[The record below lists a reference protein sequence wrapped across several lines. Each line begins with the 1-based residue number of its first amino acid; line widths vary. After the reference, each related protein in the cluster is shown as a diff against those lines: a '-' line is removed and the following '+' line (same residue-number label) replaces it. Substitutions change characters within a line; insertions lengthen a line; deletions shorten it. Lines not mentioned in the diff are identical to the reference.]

1 MKCNIHNTSRDN
13 VWHYIYSQHNVV
25 LNYINW
31 REIKKAIKKEKTRG
45 KKETYVLNISAVL
58 SLIMP
63 SNNNAARKPDQ
74 KKIKP
79 SEVYYRKGKKSMT
92 SILLVLCVS

>member
-1 MKCNIHNTSRDN
+1 M
-13 VWHYIYSQHNVV
+13 WHYIYSQHNVV

-31 REIKKAIKKEKTRG
+31 REIKKAIKKEKTRGG

-74 KKIKP
+74 KKLSHQKFIIEK
-79 SEVYYRKGKKSMT
+79 ERRV
-92 SILLVLCVS
+92 